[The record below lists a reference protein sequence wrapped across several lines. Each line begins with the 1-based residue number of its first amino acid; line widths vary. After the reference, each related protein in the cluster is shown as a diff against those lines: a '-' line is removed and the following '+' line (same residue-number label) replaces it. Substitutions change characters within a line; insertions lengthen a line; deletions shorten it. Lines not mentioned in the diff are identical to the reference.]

1 MTKKDSASKDS
12 ASSDNGEQPAEK
24 ELSGEVINDSIDG
37 INAVNEKSSLDTEQV
52 ASAQVDKTGQKYDA
66 SDKEN
71 AAIPTLSSPIVN
83 APAAAKKGNSVAL
96 FALLLALIAVAGS
109 GYIGWMLYQ
118 QTDQLHALQTVSD
131 GHRQQSQSL
140 QQSIASS
147 KDSTTRSFAVSD
159 KKIAALSAALQESNA
174 IIEGHSRR
182 LLSLTATTTD
192 DWRLAEV
199 EYLLRLANQRILTS
213 KDGESALNL
222 LRASDQILLELND
235 PRLFSVRESIAQD
248 RAALAIVGQQD
259 LDGVF
264 LQLSALARVI
274 DQLPLLV
281 VPEFTTER
289 ENVVAATAISE
300 TEGWQQKLQAIGLST
315 WRELKSLL
323 VIQSRDVDIKP
334 LLPPEQQYYLRNNLR
349 LLISQAQLALLD
361 GRQTAYADSLSN
373 ASQWL
378 DDYFP
383 VDEAVI
389 QAVIAELEQLQ
400 SLQVEVEL
408 PDVSNSLLAI
418 KAFIADQHR
427 ISNGDVKAD
436 HSRDVPA
443 ESRVGE
449 LAGEAVTEEAAL

>member
-24 ELSGEVINDSIDG
+24 ELSGEVINDGIDD
-37 INAVNEKSSLDTEQV
+37 INAVNEKSSLDTEQA

-66 SDKEN
+66 SHKEN
-71 AAIPTLSSPIVN
+71 AAIPTLSRPIVN
-83 APAAAKKGNSVAL
+83 APAAAKKGNSVAF
-96 FALLLALIAVAGS
+96 FAFLLALIAVAGS

-378 DDYFP
+378 NDYFP

-436 HSRDVPA
+436 HSRDAPA
-443 ESRVGE
+443 ESSVGE